1 MSMKQK
7 GDSYNFMND
16 RQSCSK
22 EGVDTD
28 ILYHNSLEANKDT

>member
-7 GDSYNFMND
+7 GGFKKFMND

-28 ILYHNSLEANKDT
+28 ILYHNSLEANEDT